1 MNKQLDYDLN
11 TIEEVM
17 RDADIDLPVAWAI
30 LFLND
35 GYEILKEK
43 LFGTVLETELDAIVD
58 WIRNGNPEMETDE
71 DYGGHA

>member
-58 WIRNGNPEMETDE
+58 WIRNGDPEMETDE
-71 DYGGHA
+71 DYEGHA